1 MDDNNQPALL
11 LASGIQTTVSEP
23 TLSQFQEFLE
33 RQKYERERYKREHE
47 VKPVEFSALTAV
59 ETNESRLAREERD
72 AERAAIRADRERYE
86 RFKELKRSAGDRYRF
101 CTLENFETARPQ
113 QGKVIKALYDYLD
126 ADFPGSVILY
136 GPVGTGKDH
145 LAFAVCFAAVKSGRT
160 VKWINGQNFFGTVR
174 DAMDTDRSESSIIAD
189 LVRPNLLCLSDPLP
203 PVGAL
208 TQHQATM
215 LYRLVDARYSK
226 GVPTICTVNV
236 ASDTEADERMGAA
249 TWDRLCHDAYKIA
262 CNWPTYRKPAKQI
275 G

>member
-1 MDDNNQPALL
+1 MEDNNQPALV
-11 LASGIQTTVSEP
+11 LASGIVATEP
-23 TLSQFQEFLE
+23 TLREVADFNAR
-33 RQKYERERYKREHE
+33 RQAERERHERETTTT
-47 VKPVEFSALTAV
+47 KPVEFSALTAV
-59 ETNESRLAREERD
+59 ESEENRKAREERD
-72 AERAAIRADRERYE
+72 EKRAAMRAERE
-86 RFKELKRSAGDRYRF
+86 RFQRQADLIHAAGGRYRF
-101 CTLENFETARPQ
+101 CTLENFETTRPE

-174 DAMDTDRSESSIIAD
+174 DAMDTDRSEASIIAD
-189 LVRPNLLCLSDPLP
+189 FVRPNLLCLSDPLP

-236 ASDTEADERMGAA
+236 ASDAEADERMGAA
-249 TWDRLCHDAYKIA
+249 TWDRLCHDAWKFN
-262 CNWPTYRKPAKQI
+262 CNWPTYRKPAREI
-275 G
+275 N